1 MKLLSEEIRLALT
14 FDERRQLDLL
24 LEFSNRWLTAVPA
37 PDSLPQLPGGFPSTT
52 AECVLR

>member
-24 LEFSNRWLTAVPA
+24 LEFSNRWLPAVPA
-37 PDSLPQLPGGFPSTT
+37 PDSLPQLLGGFPSTT